1 MKVIT
6 KYYDQIRI
14 VYILYI
20 TMYWILRMI
29 LPITDSISSIPFLLV
44 LVLLSVIVAVIDIF
58 GERRMLNAE
67 YGGLIAIY
75 ILWGLISLSI
85 NHEYGIWDG
94 LVAFGFFAFQFM
106 ILYGTTPKTIE
117 AIKKEVYIIFNVICI
132 LSFVI
137 ALLGIVTF
145 IFEIDFWAYKN
156 GIAYSQGFSFQYGRA
171 WGVLASANL
180 HTGTFAL
187 ISILLSMII
196 IQWEKK
202 YIYYILHG
210 VNIIVQV
217 VMLVLSG
224 SRSSILAGGMCVLV
238 IGWYYSKRL
247 ADRISEKK
255 LLQQIFRIGIGG
267 CCLIIALV
275 MISLTTSIVPYVQQ
289 IGGIEGKQK
298 VQEWGREKIEKIYKN
313 GGFEIAFNN
322 VILEGNEK
330 EGSDLGDITKKDEEI
345 AIRQDIEEKEDT
357 SNGRL
362 EMWKEAGQIFLEH
375 PIIGIGNN
383 NLGYYVEKEHN
394 DFVINSFGHCHNT
407 YIEIIVCNGIVG
419 FFVLFLFFF
428 FCAWKCLQYQEDNYE
443 NRKIVGGFL
452 GIIVVLAI
460 VIFFSEDIFFQMSF
474 NSIIFW
480 LTLGYIVKIVYLD
493 KVTANTSKYAF
504 VCETGLH
511 LFNSLKIILGDL
523 EGEVKNS
530 DIYIYHQFQHSK
542 KYAQEIKKLGIV
554 NNVYEFEKYTNVSGW
569 KSKLQTIQRLITN
582 VATLKRFS
590 IGTEDYLNKRYQV
603 ICVGMITQFSNNIK
617 ALSYEAKCYFIEDG
631 IGSYYIDLEN
641 EEMTVAYRFVNKYLL
656 AEKLSYHP
664 ERIYLNSPQAVIR
677 KNINM
682 QICQIPQIDG
692 NENMQSKIQQ
702 VFSYKENNIYKK
714 KKVVYLSQPLIEV
727 HDARIDIE
735 FDILN
740 TIAQNS
746 RDDLIV
752 RVHPRQKAE
761 IYKEYFRD
769 EINNLWE
776 LECEK
781 QITDEHILISAFSTA
796 QVMPKL
802 LRGKEPTIIFL
813 FKIFGCYDD
822 CMKIV
827 EKMVNMYQNKEKIY
841 IPESIN
847 ELERIIKK
855 LT

>member
-14 VYILYI
+14 VYILYA

-29 LPITDSISSIPFLLV
+29 LPITDSISSMFFLLV
-44 LVLLSVIVAVIDIF
+44 LVLLSAIVVVIDIF
-58 GERRMLNAE
+58 GERRILNAE
-67 YGGLIAIY
+67 YRGLITIY

-85 NHEYGIWDG
+85 NHAYGMWDG
-94 LVAFGFFAFQFM
+94 LVAFGFLAFQFM
-106 ILYGTTPKTIE
+106 ILYGTTPKTIK
-117 AIKKEVYIIFNVICI
+117 AIKKEVHIIFNVICI
-132 LSFVI
+132 LSFGI
-137 ALLGIVTF
+137 ALLGIGTF
-145 IFEIDFWAYKN
+145 IFGIDFWAYKN
-156 GIAYSQGFSFQYGRA
+156 NIAYSQGFSFQYGRA
-171 WGVLASANL
+171 WGILASANL

-187 ISILLSMII
+187 ISILFSVII

-202 YIYYILHG
+202 SIYYVLHG
-210 VNIIVQV
+210 LNIVVQMI
-217 VMLVLSG
+217 MLVLSG
-224 SRSSILAGGMCVLV
+224 SRSSILAGEMCVLV

-247 ADRISEKK
+247 VDKISEKK
-255 LLQQIFRIGIGG
+255 LLQQIFRIGIGI
-267 CCLIIALV
+267 CCLLSASV
-275 MISLTTSIVPYVQQ
+275 MISLTTSIVPYIQQ
-289 IGGIEGKQK
+289 IGGIEEKQK
-298 VQEWGREKIEKIYKN
+298 IQEWGREKIEKIYKN
-313 GGFEIAFNN
+313 GGFEIVFNN
-322 VILEGNEK
+322 VIEEEK
-330 EGSDLGDITKKDEEI
+330 GSLDDIIEEDEKI
-345 AIRQDIEEKEDT
+345 VIRQDIEKKADA

-362 EMWKEAGQIFLEH
+362 EMWKEAGRIFFEH

-383 NLGYYVEKEHN
+383 NLGSYVEKEHN

-407 YIEIIVCNGIVG
+407 YIEIMVCNGIVG

-428 FCAWKCLQYQEDNYE
+428 FCAWKCLQYQEGNYK

-452 GIIVVLAI
+452 GIIVVLAS

-474 NSIIFW
+474 NSIVFW

-511 LFNSLKIILGDL
+511 LFNSLKMILGDL
-523 EGEVKNS
+523 EGELKNS

-590 IGTEDYLNKRYQV
+590 IGKEDYLDKRYQV
-603 ICVGMITQFSNNIK
+603 ILVGMITQFSNNIK

-641 EEMTVAYRFVNKYLL
+641 EEMTAAYRFVNKYLL

-682 QICQIPQIDG
+682 KICQIPQIEG
-692 NENMQSKIQQ
+692 NENVQSKIQQ

-714 KKVVYLSQPLIEV
+714 KKVVYLSQPLVEV
-727 HDARIDIE
+727 HDAKIDIE

-746 RDDLIV
+746 MDNLIV
-752 RVHPRQKAE
+752 RVHPRQKTE
-761 IYKEYFRD
+761 TYKEYFRD

-781 QITDEHILISAFSTA
+781 QITEEHILISAFSTA

-802 LRGKEPTIIFL
+802 LAGKEPIIIFL

-827 EKMVNMYQNKEKIY
+827 EKIVNMYQDKEKIY